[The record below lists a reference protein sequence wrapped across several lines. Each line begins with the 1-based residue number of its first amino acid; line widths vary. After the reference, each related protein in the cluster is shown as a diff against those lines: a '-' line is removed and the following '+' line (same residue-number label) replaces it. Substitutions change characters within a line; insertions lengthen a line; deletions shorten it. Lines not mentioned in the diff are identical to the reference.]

1 MNEFKVSLSTSS
13 VEEVSEA
20 APGAG
25 RSLSVL
31 GSAQGG
37 GVCGGVSEMHPAL
50 SSKLSAQS
58 ASWCFPW
65 DPQPLTSAGGARE
78 ARGPAS

>member
-1 MNEFKVSLSTSS
+1 MNEFEVSLSTSS
-13 VEEVSEA
+13 VEEVSET

-37 GVCGGVSEMHPAL
+37 NSEMYAAW
-50 SSKLSAQS
+50 SSKLSA
-58 ASWCFPW
+58 
-65 DPQPLTSAGGARE
+65 
-78 ARGPAS
+78 